1 MIISTMKNQCLQS
14 KLPENQKVLNVMN
27 VFTGQMT
34 TAVLESY
41 NENNILIVNPFMAE
55 AVII

>member
-1 MIISTMKNQCLQS
+1 MI
-14 KLPENQKVLNVMN
+14 
-27 VFTGQMT
+27 

-55 AVII
+55 AVMKGLMCQPI